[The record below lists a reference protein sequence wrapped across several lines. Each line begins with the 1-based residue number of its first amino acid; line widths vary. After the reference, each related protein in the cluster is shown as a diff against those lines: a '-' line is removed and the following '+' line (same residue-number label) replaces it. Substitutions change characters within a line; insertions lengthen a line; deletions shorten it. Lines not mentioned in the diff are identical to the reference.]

1 MFFNFGPLLYKFEID
16 EDFRKELL
24 DRGRKTTIDY
34 RDQLAGHLD
43 KENQYEDKDLRW
55 FAEKFTPY
63 LTNYVN
69 SYNSYIEQREPKKDL
84 LRIKNLWINF
94 MKAGDFNPPHIH
106 SGELSFVIYL
116 QVPELIK
123 LENAENISN
132 DFGPGSVV
140 FTYGETQDYVLS
152 ERAFMPNE
160 RDAFIFN
167 AKLRHHV
174 SPFKSNVERISVSG
188 NVMWDKE

>member
-1 MFFNFGPLLYKFEID
+1 MLYKFEIG
-16 EDFRKELL
+16 EDFTKELL

-34 RDQLAGHLD
+34 RDKLAGHLD
-43 KENQYEDKDLRW
+43 TENLYEQKDIEW
-55 FAEKFTPY
+55 FTKKFTPY

-69 SYNSYIEQREPKKDL
+69 SYNSFIEQKETKSDYLK
-84 LRIKNLWINF
+84 ISKLWINF

-116 QVPELIK
+116 KVPFEIK
-123 LENAENISN
+123 LENDKSIVN

-140 FTYGETQDYVLS
+140 FNYGETQDYVLS

-160 RDAFIFN
+160 GDAFIFN
-167 AKLRHHV
+167 SKLRHHV

-188 NVMWDKE
+188 NISWDKQ